1 MEVKA
6 NENDKKGEENIKVTE
21 TKDNVKN
28 EKPETKVKE
37 NEKEKEGPI
46 TFSQLW
52 GGINYII

>member
-6 NENDKKGEENIKVTE
+6 NENNKKGEENIKVTE

-28 EKPETKVKE
+28 DKPETKVKE
-37 NEKEKEGPI
+37 SEKEKEAPV